1 MNDSSH
7 HSYHAHLHSTTDAGG
22 GNMKTPDEVK
32 KGLEQCVKAESGET
46 GCGGCP
52 YVLSCVKE
60 EDPDSIIADALA
72 YIEQLESRLAQVER
86 ERDAAVR
93 DILHVLHTKG
103 TIDAECLIC
112 NMEKPDCKWE
122 CEKAKWRGVCAENSK
137 GASPC

>member
-1 MNDSSH
+1 
-7 HSYHAHLHSTTDAGG
+7 
-22 GNMKTPDEVK
+22 MKTPDEVK

-86 ERDAAVR
+86 ERDALKHDLTACFIR
-93 DILHVLHTKG
+93 PTKMCSVCKNIKTSG
-103 TIDAECLIC
+103 C
-112 NMEKPDCKWE
+112 NM
-122 CEKAKWRGVCAENSK
+122 CEHGDLFKWRGVCAENTWEE
-137 GASPC
+137 

>member
-86 ERDAAVR
+86 ERDAAVK
-93 DILHVLHTKG
+93 DIGISCDYCAYADYHFGEAPCITLEEYELGKLCSG
-103 TIDAECLIC
+103 
-112 NMEKPDCKWE
+112 W
-122 CEKAKWRGVCAENSK
+122 KWRGVCAENTREE
-137 GASPC
+137 